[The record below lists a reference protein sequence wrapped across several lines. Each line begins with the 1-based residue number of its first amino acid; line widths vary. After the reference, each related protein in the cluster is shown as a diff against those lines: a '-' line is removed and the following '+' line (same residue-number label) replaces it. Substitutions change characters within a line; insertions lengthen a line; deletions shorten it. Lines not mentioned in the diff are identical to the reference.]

1 MNRLLTWLQSL
12 NTLSIAVIFSL
23 GVHVGLLGWRTADP
37 VSFNKF
43 FNEEPL
49 EVVLVNA
56 RSNSAPEVAQA
67 IAQHNLVGG
76 GEADKGRATSPLPPQ
91 LTQSEGDSIDE
102 SHAQIQQMQQQ
113 QEQILA
119 SVRRELAAMPLPDPK
134 REAQSEIARAEAERR
149 RQLLDLLAEIEKRI
163 NEENKRPKK
172 RYLSPATRE
181 SSEAK
186 YYDMFRRQVE
196 RTGTTN
202 FPTFHGKKLYGE
214 LVMLVWLNQKGE
226 VVETEVAQSSGNR
239 TLDRQAAAI
248 VRAAGPFGGVSAE
261 MRQRAE
267 LWAIASRF
275 KFTRDSGFEATA
287 SMIEPKP

>member
-1 MNRLLTWLQSL
+1 MNRLLNWLRSQS
-12 NTLSIAVIFSL
+12 TLTIALAFSL
-23 GVHVGLLGWRTADP
+23 GVHVALLAWRVADP
-37 VSFNKF
+37 ISFDKF
-43 FNEEPL
+43 FNDEPL
-49 EVVLVNA
+49 EVILVNA
-56 RSNSAPEVAQA
+56 RSNAAPEQAQA
-67 IAQHNLVGG
+67 IAQYNLAGG

-91 LTQSEGDSIDE
+91 LRETEGDAIDE
-102 SHAQIQQMQQQ
+102 AHAQIQEMQQK
-113 QEQILA
+113 QEQMLA
-119 SVRRELAAMPLPDPK
+119 MVRRELAAMPLPDPK
-134 REAQSEIARAEAERR
+134 REAMSESARAEAERR

-202 FPTFHGKKLYGE
+202 FPTFRGKKLYGE

-239 TLDRQAAAI
+239 TLDKQAAAI

-287 SMIEPKP
+287 SMIEMR